1 MVRDNTTSTL
11 DKPVCSTDGT
21 RKFQVGL
28 NSQVEILCQVESNP
42 QSELTFHWVFNT
54 SKEMIDIQQDQ
65 MRVNGT
71 ASIVDYIP
79 RTEMDY
85 GSLLCWAENSLGRQ
99 SRPCVFQL
107 VPAPPPLLVTTCEV
121 TDHAIT
127 SVSVDCQTLKAS
139 DPVSMTFVLEVWRSE
154 DNTLARNVTAEA
166 GHWSVRGLEPGGQY
180 TASVWTFND
189 VGASNRHNFSFQTFT
204 SQYAESRVHIDSS
217 SVTDNFSIT
226 PILGALIG
234 VGVAL
239 SFVTITILVVVC
251 CKSKQGHQSSHRSA
265 TYGNESQKE
274 LLSEDVA
281 PRKISC
287 LDDESGFEHF
297 YSEKRYSS
305 PHHQL
310 CNKNIFI
317 MVRIRFFIV
326 VTPLDGPCF

>member
-1 MVRDNTTSTL
+1 MRGNTTSTL

-71 ASIVDYIP
+71 ASVVDYIP

-217 SVTDNFSIT
+217 SVTDKFSIT

-239 SFVTITILVVVC
+239 SFVTITILIVVC
-251 CKSKQGHQSSHRSA
+251 CKSKRSNRGEA
-265 TYGNESQKE
+265 GEYGDKPGLEESEQ
-274 LLSEDVA
+274 LTPDVVTSA
-281 PRKISC
+281 
-287 LDDESGFEHF
+287 LVDDEDFSDYGQTLGRAPVCLNNRQSGLRQTEQT
-297 YSEKRYSS
+297 R
-305 PHHQL
+305 HQHIYTL
-310 CNKNIFI
+310 
-317 MVRIRFFIV
+317 MVSR
-326 VTPLDGPCF
+326 